1 MKDEHSPKKLA
12 QDRKLTLEERL
23 SNSPLVHKR
32 IVQIVGVMEKALAEG
47 YTADEAE
54 EMAIE
59 QVDKLGNDILSDWAV
74 NQEKSSFEK
83 AKRSH
88 PNAIADGKKTP
99 VDHDIRRSLSRR
111 KNPAIRSTRKAAK
124 TL

>member
-1 MKDEHSPKKLA
+1 
-12 QDRKLTLEERL
+12 
-23 SNSPLVHKR
+23 VHQR
-32 IVQIVGVMEKALAEG
+32 IVQIVDLMEKAWTEG
-47 YTADEAE
+47 YSADEAE

-59 QVDKLGNDILSDWAV
+59 QVDKLGNYILSDWAV

-88 PNAIADGKKTP
+88 PNAIAAGKKTLL
-99 VDHDIRRSLSRR
+99 DHDIRTNLSRR
-111 KNPAIRSTRKAAK
+111 RNPAIRSTRKAVK